1 MGARRRHPW
10 RRKRIPV
17 NADII
22 TNLAYPHGTA
32 DGFRDGCNTN
42 HCPSEVSCRTV
53 HTRYNGDWAFR
64 RQIHAGMTPLEIVTI
79 EYAHAQE
86 AAEAERAR
94 RSTETREAAKERH
107 NATRRHNRA
116 ANLIPQEALIPRHTL
131 RELLN
136 QGLTDREIGVK
147 LGLTR
152 RQVTGARNSA
162 GWERN
167 PDRKGVQTAT
177 KAPANVGAE
186 S

>member
-1 MGARRRHPW
+1 M
-10 RRKRIPV
+10 

-22 TNLAYPHGTA
+22 TDANYPHGTA
-32 DGFRDGCNTN
+32 QGYRNGCHGS
-42 HCPSEVSCRTV
+42 HCPSEVTCRTV

-64 RQIHAGMTPLEIVTI
+64 TQIQAGKTPLEIVTL
-79 EYAHAQE
+79 ERTQAHE

-94 RSTETREAAKERH
+94 RSTETREAARERH
-107 NATRRHNRA
+107 NATRRANRA

-136 QGLTDREIGVK
+136 QGLTDRQIGDK

-167 PDRKGVQTAT
+167 PDRKGVRTVKT
-177 KAPANVGAE
+177 PPAKVGAE

>member
-1 MGARRRHPW
+1 M
-10 RRKRIPV
+10 

-22 TNLAYPHGTA
+22 TDLAYPHGTA
-32 DGFRDGCNTN
+32 DGFRSGCNTS
-42 HCPSEVSCRTV
+42 HCPSEVTCRTV

-64 RQIHAGMTPLEIVTI
+64 RQIHAGMTPLEIVTL
-79 EYAHAQE
+79 ERAQAQE
-86 AAEAERAR
+86 AAEAERAQ
-94 RSTETREAAKERH
+94 RSRETREAARERH

-116 ANLIPQEALIPRHTL
+116 ANLIPQAALIPRHTL

-167 PDRKGVQTAT
+167 PDTNRRAYVKTAPVE
-177 KAPANVGAE
+177 AGAE

>member
-1 MGARRRHPW
+1 M
-10 RRKRIPV
+10 

-22 TNLAYPHGTA
+22 TDLSYPHGTA
-32 DGFRDGCNTN
+32 DGFRGGCNTS
-42 HCPSEVSCRTV
+42 HCPSEVTCRTV

-64 RQIHAGMTPLEIVTI
+64 TQIQAGMTPLEIVTL
-79 EYAHAQE
+79 ERAQAKQ

-94 RSTETREAAKERH
+94 RSTETREAARERH

-116 ANLIPQEALIPRHTL
+116 NNLIPQAVLIPRHTL

-136 QGLTDREIGVK
+136 QGLTDREIGDK

-167 PDRKGVQTAT
+167 PDRKGVRTAKT
-177 KAPANVGAE
+177 APAKVGAE